1 MKIIST
7 AWLREL
13 PERMAPPGL
22 RTALAGPSPDRWR
35 HLLADERL
43 PGRVRVAC
51 LLLLIILLSQASA
64 RLTWDLLTPSLAVPP
79 ESVGAPLRPGAA
91 GGGKPQGSVAEA
103 AAMGEQLAA
112 LHLFGQA
119 QPQQPQASA
128 TAMIEAPETTLSLLL
143 KGLVATSNGERGLA
157 VIAEKGRR
165 GGDGVYGIGD
175 QVPGNATIEAI
186 FVDRVILRRAGKLET
201 LYLESREEG
210 ATPRAASAP
219 AAGRSAPAGDQRQL
233 SRRYVEQTLANL
245 PDLARQVEV
254 HIHNPEGGRHGFRLV
269 AQQGSEFLNNLG
281 LQPGD
286 ILYEINGIPLTD
298 AGAAMVAFEQLRS
311 ARDIRLVFERAGA
324 PQQINIAIR

>member
-1 MKIIST
+1 MT
-7 AWLREL
+7 V
-13 PERMAPPGL
+13 PGL
-22 RTALAGPSPDRWR
+22 RTVLAGPSPDRWR

-51 LLLLIILLSQASA
+51 LLLLIILLSQVSA
-64 RLTWDLLTPSLAVPP
+64 RLTWELLTPPLAIPP

-91 GGGKPQGSVAEA
+91 GGGKPPGSVAEA
-103 AAMGEQLAA
+103 AALGEQLAG

-119 QPQQPQASA
+119 QPQATASA
-128 TAMIEAPETTLSLLL
+128 SAMIEAPETTLSLLL

-165 GGDGVYGIGD
+165 GGDGVYGLED

-201 LYLESREEG
+201 LYLESREDR
-210 ATPRAASAP
+210 PSP
-219 AAGRSAPAGDQRQL
+219 RSAPAGDQRQL
-233 SRRYVEQTLANL
+233 SRRYVEQILANL
-245 PDLARQVEV
+245 PDLARQIEV

-324 PQQINIAIR
+324 QQQINIAIR